1 MKYFF
6 GCLYCSKYFIQMVV
20 IMDFDVIFFKEV
32 VFWLWRLYNKVN
44 KRFYGDV
51 FEDLMYFK
59 VLFFLKFVC
68 LKCYNILGI
77 QEVRF
82 DEEVV
87 FGYLLELYGVD
98 YIVSILDGEE
108 GILDFVGERRDMD
121 WWQKMQRSKDLEK
134 FQQIRQQK

>member
-1 MKYFF
+1 
-6 GCLYCSKYFIQMVV
+6 
-20 IMDFDVIFFKEV
+20 
-32 VFWLWRLYNKVN
+32 
-44 KRFYGDV
+44 
-51 FEDLMYFK
+51 MYFK

-68 LKCYNILGI
+68 LKCYKILGV
-77 QEVRF
+77 QEVQF

-87 FGYLLELYGVD
+87 FGYFLELYGVD

-108 GILDFVGERRDMD
+108 GILDFIGERRDMD